1 MNESQQNPSKEKGKR
16 YLQSQMNYQHWCYCC
31 WNQTQQIK
39 IQNSFPYQT
48 LVRLFCSYFKNN
60 SCIIL
65 CSAKGKG
72 QDWRFIKTEEEK
84 QRLKERKSGFYIYIW
99 THTHRALF
107 VVGNCLN
114 NLSLLTLSFFEEVT
128 MNPPCLFLLPQLVFA
143 SRVQFYT
150 KIKTVDFF
158 NFFNLTSSFFNSTQA
173 AFICYFWAIT
183 VTDLT
188 KNRTNPQSTTHPYVT
203 ALGDTKSA

>member
-1 MNESQQNPSKEKGKR
+1 
-16 YLQSQMNYQHWCYCC
+16 
-31 WNQTQQIK
+31 
-39 IQNSFPYQT
+39 
-48 LVRLFCSYFKNN
+48 
-60 SCIIL
+60 
-65 CSAKGKG
+65 
-72 QDWRFIKTEEEK
+72 
-84 QRLKERKSGFYIYIW
+84 
-99 THTHRALF
+99 
-107 VVGNCLN
+107 
-114 NLSLLTLSFFEEVT
+114 

-188 KNRTNPQSTTHPYVT
+188 KNRTNP
-203 ALGDTKSA
+203 